1 MFGEALYVTI
11 VPEQTGLTDG
21 EIVILTGKIGLT
33 IIVTVLDV
41 AGFPLAQGA
50 LEVSL
55 QVTRSPLRGIYENEV
70 ELVPAMTP
78 FTFH

>member
-1 MFGEALYVTI
+1 
-11 VPEQTGLTDG
+11 VPEQTVLPVD
-21 EIVILTGKIGLT
+21 EIEMLTGWFGLT
-33 IIVTVLDV
+33 IIVTVFEV

-55 QVTRSPLRGIYENEV
+55 QVTRSPLSGVYENEG
-70 ELVPAMTP
+70 ELVPEMTP